1 MKYFALKG
9 WKIKYESFLYS
20 ISGWVDWYDYLGTNK
35 YTFKEAKEAVRK
47 LEPKIKKRKEYDERY
62 KEDPRLPSSPYETYK
77 GKGWVDWPDY
87 LGK

>member
-47 LEPKIKKRKEYDERY
+47 LEIKTKPEYKERY
-62 KEDPRLPSSPYETYK
+62 KEDPRLPSHPDRTYE
-77 GKGWVDWPDY
+77 GKGWNNWPDY